1 MSLCL
6 ADVTGDRHSGGMKLG
21 KAKRLFEEAK
31 IWAVPS
37 MERCRY
43 CVMRSQRHQENMP
56 DPTLE
61 PQERDGSQMDW
72 VVWQL
77 TVGHPVNG
85 LFLLAKK

>member
-1 MSLCL
+1 
-6 ADVTGDRHSGGMKLG
+6 MKLG

-56 DPTLE
+56 DSVHLSPKKGMVPKWTGLC
-61 PQERDGSQMDW
+61 GS
-72 VVWQL
+72 
-77 TVGHPVNG
+77 
-85 LFLLAKK
+85 